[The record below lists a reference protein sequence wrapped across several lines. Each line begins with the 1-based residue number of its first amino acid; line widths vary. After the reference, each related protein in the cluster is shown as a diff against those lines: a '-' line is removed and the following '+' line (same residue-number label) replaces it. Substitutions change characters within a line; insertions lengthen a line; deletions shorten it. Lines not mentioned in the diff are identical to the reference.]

1 MKEIKTKKTYERPD
15 LGADTIELTIVP
27 KTIKKRIM
35 NKNNLTEMKRKDCTA
50 PTMMVVVMQHT
61 QLLVASGTE
70 ANRSGYGTAN
80 YGVTDELDS
89 DGSWEW
95 E

>member
-1 MKEIKTKKTYERPD
+1 MKEMKTRKTYE
-15 LGADTIELTIVP
+15 
-27 KTIKKRIM
+27 K
-35 NKNNLTEMKRKDCTA
+35 
-50 PTMMVVVMQHT
+50 PTTTVVVMQHRT
-61 QLLVASGTE
+61 QLLTGSVQ

-80 YGVTDELDS
+80 YGVDPDELDG

>member
-1 MKEIKTKKTYERPD
+1 MKEIKTRKTYE
-15 LGADTIELTIVP
+15 
-27 KTIKKRIM
+27 K
-35 NKNNLTEMKRKDCTA
+35 
-50 PTMMVVVMQHT
+50 PTTTVVVMQHT
-61 QLLVASGTE
+61 QMLMTSGTE

-80 YGVTDELDS
+80 DGVTDELDG

>member
-1 MKEIKTKKTYERPD
+1 MKEIKTRKTYE
-15 LGADTIELTIVP
+15 
-27 KTIKKRIM
+27 K
-35 NKNNLTEMKRKDCTA
+35 
-50 PTMMVVVMQHT
+50 PTTTVVVMQHT

>member
-1 MKEIKTKKTYERPD
+1 MKEMKTRETHEK
-15 LGADTIELTIVP
+15 
-27 KTIKKRIM
+27 
-35 NKNNLTEMKRKDCTA
+35 
-50 PTMMVVVMQHT
+50 PTTTVVVMQHRT
-61 QLLVASGTE
+61 QLLTGSVQ

-80 YGVTDELDS
+80 YGVDPDELDG